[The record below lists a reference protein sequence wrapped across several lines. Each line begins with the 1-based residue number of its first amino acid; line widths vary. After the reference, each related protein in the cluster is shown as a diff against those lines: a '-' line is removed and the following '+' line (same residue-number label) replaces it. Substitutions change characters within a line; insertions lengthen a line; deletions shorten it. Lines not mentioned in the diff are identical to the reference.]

1 MELKVWS
8 PFFDLDKEW
17 HLFDFP
23 RVARE
28 ITGFAIRPSID
39 LVKKDGE
46 LIVTVE
52 LPGIDP
58 ENVEVSL
65 DDDILTITGEKTD
78 EREISEDDRY
88 MHERSFGKFQRRIPL
103 PDGVSAD
110 KVTADYDKG
119 VLTVSV
125 PLPEDTTPE
134 PRHIPVEVKATS

>member
-1 MELKVWS
+1 MELKLWS

-17 HLFDFP
+17 RLFDFP
-23 RVARE
+23 RIARE
-28 ITGFAIRPSID
+28 MTGIAFRPSVD

-65 DDDILTITGEKTD
+65 DDDILTIRGEKTE

-88 MHERSFGKFQRRIPL
+88 LHERSYGKFQRRIPL
-103 PDGVSAD
+103 PDGISAD
-110 KVTADYDKG
+110 KVSADYDKG

-125 PLPEDTTPE
+125 TLPEEATPE
-134 PRHIPVEVKATS
+134 PRHIPVEVKASS

>member
-1 MELKVWS
+1 MELKLWS
-8 PFFDLDKEW
+8 PFFDLDKDW

-28 ITGFAIRPSID
+28 ITGFAIRPSVD
-39 LVKKDGE
+39 LIKKDRE

-65 DDDILTITGEKTD
+65 EDDILIIRGEKTD

-88 MHERSFGKFQRRIPL
+88 MHERTFGTFQRRIPL

-110 KVTADYDKG
+110 EVKADYDKG

-125 PLPEDTTPE
+125 ALPEETTPE
-134 PRHIPVEVKATS
+134 PRHIPVEVKVTS

>member
-1 MELKVWS
+1 MEFKLWS

-17 HLFDFP
+17 HLFDSP

-39 LVKKDGE
+39 LVRKDGE
-46 LIVTVE
+46 LIVTVD

-58 ENVEVSL
+58 EKVDVSL
-65 DDDILTITGEKTD
+65 DDDILTIAGEKTD

-88 MHERSFGKFQRRIPL
+88 VHERSFGKFQRRIPL

-110 KVTADYDKG
+110 GVKADYDKG
-119 VLTVSV
+119 VLTVSIT
-125 PLPEDTTPE
+125 LPEDATPE
-134 PRHIPVEVKATS
+134 PRHIPVEVKASS

>member
-1 MELKVWS
+1 MELKLWS

-28 ITGFAIRPSID
+28 ITGIALRPSVD
-39 LVKKDGE
+39 LIKKDGE
-46 LIVTVE
+46 LVVTVE

-65 DDDILTITGEKTD
+65 DDDILTIRGEKTD

-110 KVTADYDKG
+110 EVKADYDKG

-125 PLPEDTTPE
+125 ALPEETTPE
-134 PRHIPVEVKATS
+134 PRHIPVEVKVTS